1 MVFYSVQPLKKTFV
15 AFFLYPKAVAKDNFA
30 LALAPAGPAGEGF
43 AFSVSAEITGGHC
56 VFSTTVNR

>member
-30 LALAPAGPAGEGF
+30 LALAQPAPLERALHF
-43 AFSVSAEITGGHC
+43 QFPQKL
-56 VFSTTVNR
+56 